1 MFKKTLILSIATIL
15 TLGAA
20 TIAYAKEKDEA
31 EVKQSFKPA
40 VINLAKV
47 NKNNVQDD
55 MLDIMKKNGFK
66 DVVKEVEKGNYKAMD
81 DFMNN
86 ISEEDFNKM
95 IKIMR
100 ENGNEAMASMMES
113 VGREG
118 MIRMHNSMGGT
129 AACHGTE
136 ENKIGMM
143 GGSF

>member
-1 MFKKTLILSIATIL
+1 MFKKTLILSIATAL

-20 TIAYAKEKDEA
+20 TMAYAKEKNEV

-40 VINLAKV
+40 AISLEKV

-55 MLDIMKKNGFK
+55 MLDIMKKNGYK
-66 DVVKEVEKGNYKAMD
+66 DIAKEVEKGKYKAMD

-95 IKIMR
+95 IEIMR
-100 ENGNEAMASMMES
+100 ENGSEAMANMMES

-118 MIRMHNSMGGT
+118 MTRMHNSMGGA
-129 AACHGTE
+129 AACHGT
-136 ENKIGMM
+136 GQ
-143 GGSF
+143 GV